1 MKNMQKLTLVDD
13 EFLRIIVVPN
23 TGDTATLCFSGVGH
37 SFGGIDVQSPEFYK
51 CSDRATS
58 IFIIDKKRSW
68 GNKIDFN
75 FAIDTIKPFI
85 EGKVV
90 NSIGNSMGGFL
101 SILVTRFIDVSAVI
115 AFSPQYS
122 VCKSII
128 PSENRGR
135 NTPI

>member
-1 MKNMQKLTLVDD
+1 MKNMHKLTLVDD

-75 FAIDTIKPFI
+75 FAIDAIKPYF

-90 NSIGNSMGGFL
+90 HSISNSMGGFL
-101 SILVTRFIDVSAVI
+101 SILVTRFIDVSASI

-122 VCKSII
+122 VCKSVSLLRID
-128 PSENRGR
+128 GL
-135 NTPI
+135 NTSI